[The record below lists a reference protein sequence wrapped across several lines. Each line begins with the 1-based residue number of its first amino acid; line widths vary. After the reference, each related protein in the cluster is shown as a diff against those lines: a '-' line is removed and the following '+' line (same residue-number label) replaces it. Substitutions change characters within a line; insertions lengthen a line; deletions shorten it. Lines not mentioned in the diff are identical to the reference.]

1 MVTKHHRGTSGASSM
16 NQPAQPAS
24 VPPHWSTVLRGLRQA
39 RGVTQDGW
47 AALIG
52 VGRATVQ
59 RWERGEVTPSADAAE
74 ALLTVCREQG
84 LLRTFERG
92 PLCGLTVTAELLRE
106 LLAEAR
112 RGTAPHALPPS

>member
-1 MVTKHHRGTSGASSM
+1 M
-16 NQPAQPAS
+16 NHPVPSAS
-24 VPPHWSTVLRGLRQA
+24 VPPHWSTILRGLRQA

-47 AALIG
+47 ATLIG

-84 LLRTFERG
+84 LLRTFARG
-92 PLCGLTVTAELLRE
+92 PLGGLTVTAELLRE

-112 RGTAPHALPPS
+112 RGTEHGPVPPALVQL